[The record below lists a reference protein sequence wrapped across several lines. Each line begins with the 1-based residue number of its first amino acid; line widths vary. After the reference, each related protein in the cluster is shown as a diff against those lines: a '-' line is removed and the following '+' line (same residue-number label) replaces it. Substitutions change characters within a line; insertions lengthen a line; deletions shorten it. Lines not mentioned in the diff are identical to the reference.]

1 MTARFAPHRLDRI
14 APRMTEWVD
23 RGAYAGIA
31 WHIGTASGEAHFG
44 RVGALPDSPLWRIFS
59 MTKPL
64 GSLAAMQLVE
74 ECRIHLH
81 SRIRRWLPEFEAPTV
96 LAPDGA
102 LTPAREPITLDHLLS
117 HMSGLSYPFL
127 GDAVARR
134 YIAAGVLG
142 DDAQPLREAV
152 RHAAAQPLAFH
163 PGQAWKYSI
172 ATDVLAALLEEIE
185 QASIGE
191 ILRRRLFGPLGLED
205 TAFHIAPSEKPRVVE
220 MRGTK
225 QPPDWPR
232 RGLIEFGNEHAVDA
246 PSFGRGGHGLVSTLD
261 DYAKIAR
268 ALLKTAQGDPDGP
281 VSPRA
286 LAMMTA
292 NRVPEAC
299 LPLSIRL
306 PFDVEAPGL
315 GGFGFGLGFS
325 TDLGARGRRLL
336 GAPGAFG
343 WSGAADTWF
352 TVDPAG
358 GFYAGFMA
366 QSLDRPGASND
377 FQTLLHASVAG

>member
-1 MTARFAPHRLDRI
+1 MTPKFSTARLDRI
-14 APRMTEWVD
+14 APRMSHWVNEG
-23 RGAYAGIA
+23 RYAGIA
-31 WHIGTASGEAHFG
+31 WTIGGAEGEVHSG
-44 RVGALPDSPLWRIFS
+44 RVGALAETPLWRIFS

-64 GSLAAMQLVE
+64 VSLAAMQLVE
-74 ECRIHLH
+74 DCQIHLH
-81 SRIRRWLPEFEAPTV
+81 NRIRRWLPEFDAPQV

-102 LTPAREPITLDHLLS
+102 LTPAREPIALDHLLS

-134 YIAAGVLG
+134 YIEAGVLA
-142 DDAQPLREAV
+142 DDAQPLRDAV

-163 PGQAWKYSI
+163 PGEAWKYSI

-185 QASIGE
+185 QASIGD
-191 ILRRRLFGPLGLED
+191 ILKARIFDPLGLSE
-205 TAFHIAPSEKPRVVE
+205 TAFHIPASEKPRVVE
-220 MRGTK
+220 MRGTP

-232 RGLIEFGNEHAVDA
+232 RGLIEFGNEHRVDD
-246 PSFGRGGHGLVSTLD
+246 PFFGRGGHGLVSTLD
-261 DYAKIAR
+261 DYAAIAR
-268 ALLKTAQGDPDGP
+268 SLLRTAQGAEDGL
-281 VSPRA
+281 VAPRT
-286 LAMMTA
+286 LAMMSA
-292 NRVPEAC
+292 NRVPDAH

-306 PFDVEAPGL
+306 PFDVEAVGL

-336 GAPGAFG
+336 GSPGAFG

-358 GFYAGFMA
+358 GLYAVFMS
-366 QSLDRPGASND
+366 QSLDRPGASTD
-377 FQTLLHASVAG
+377 FQTLLHAAVAG